1 LADIIADTAAKASIE
16 YNSTKMKIENKIILS
31 NVFNVALI
39 LLIGVFAFQNL
50 NLVLTKLRFVEI
62 ADDLNASFLEMRLS
76 EKNYF
81 LYNDDTALR
90 DIKEKIAGTAKSI
103 DSMQDDI
110 VRAIGEDDLDMLRTY
125 LRRYSEVV
133 DEAATTRSSDVP
145 LETKLRAAGKKLRE
159 FSGDITHLERARVNN
174 IILDSKNILFYSFAV
189 FFLLA
194 IIVSHFISQ
203 KILRSLREIERLAVS
218 ISGGNFEKIQ
228 GATSGDEL
236 ASVIAAVNSM
246 SEELKTREEQLIQS
260 KKLASLGVLTAGVTH
275 ELTNPVN
282 NISMIAQTYADVYD
296 KLSREERI
304 GFMQKIEEE
313 TERIRDIIKN
323 LLDFSKPKEANLN
336 RADINA
342 VIRKT
347 LSLVQNMLN
356 VSNID
361 AALDLAGGLPPVF
374 VDEHQIQQV
383 IVNLVVNAIQAMQ
396 PGGKLSITTHPGKTR
411 GTVEIDVKDTGRGI
425 SPEFLPHI
433 FDPFFSTKGVGGTGL
448 GLSVSYGIIK
458 NHKGIIRVE
467 STVGTG
473 TTFTIELPIYKAEE
487 EKE

>member
-1 LADIIADTAAKASIE
+1 
-16 YNSTKMKIENKIILS
+16 MKIETKIILS

-39 LLIGVFAFQNL
+39 LLIGVFAFQDL

-76 EKNYF
+76 EKNFY
-81 LYNDDTALR
+81 LYKDESALR
-90 DIKEKIAGTAKSI
+90 DIREKIAGTIMSI
-103 DSMQDDI
+103 DNVQEDI
-110 VRAIGEDDLDMLRTY
+110 VRAIGTRNLDMLRTY

-133 DEAATTRSSDVP
+133 DEVSATHSRSVE
-145 LETKLRAAGKKLRE
+145 LEKRL
-159 FSGDITHLERARVNN
+159 RVNK
-174 IILDSKNILFYSFAV
+174 IILGSKNILFYSFAV

-203 KILRSLREIERLAVS
+203 KILRSLREIERLAGS
-218 ISGGNFEKIQ
+218 ISGGNFEKIE
-228 GATSGDEL
+228 GIKSTDEL
-236 ASVIAAVNSM
+236 GSVIAAINSM

-260 KKLASLGVLTAGVTH
+260 KKLASLGVLTAGVAH

-296 KLSREERI
+296 SLGRDDRI
-304 GFMQKIEEE
+304 GFMQIIEEE
-313 TERIRDIIKN
+313 TERIKDIIKN
-323 LLDFSKPKEANLN
+323 LLDFSKPKEAILS

-347 LSLVQNMLN
+347 VSLVQNMLN

-361 AALDLAGGLPPVF
+361 ATLSLAEGLPPVF
-374 VDEHQIQQV
+374 IDGHQMQQV
-383 IVNLVVNAIQAMQ
+383 LVNLVVNAIQAMQ
-396 PGGKLSITTHPGKTR
+396 PGGKLSIATRPGRMEDTI
-411 GTVEIDVKDTGRGI
+411 EIAVTDTGKGI
-425 SPEFLPHI
+425 PPEFLSHI

-458 NHKGIIRVE
+458 NHKGNITVE
-467 STVGTG
+467 STPRKG

-487 EKE
+487 EQG